1 MYTTRIYFRMKAD
14 NKRIEDVDPATY
26 ATSEKY
32 YRRFANDDDEEMD
45 VNSLGLSS
53 HS

>member
-1 MYTTRIYFRMKAD
+1 MYYRMKAD
-14 NKRIEDVDPATY
+14 NKCVEDIDPATY

-32 YRRFANDDDEEMD
+32 YRRFANNDEEEMD